1 MNEGEI
7 FRQKLRQVSSED
19 PTVPFIN
26 LSKTSQLQICPPA
39 LLKWRLFKYFSFARR
54 HHVKLCQQRALEIYC
69 RTEMFSFLVP
79 VLNLP
84 ASPPPQH
91 GHQQYPTARQHP
103 AASKHP
109 PESPS
114 GDVNTNDSGEK
125 LLVNSFPWQPSE
137 QISSQFHQ
145 CSTKATSLD
154 LTRPGSQ
161 TSCGCPSS
169 ALGLP
174 AALICFPILLKVLFA
189 AYWPIP
195 CYSSPHYS

>member
-1 MNEGEI
+1 M
-7 FRQKLRQVSSED
+7 
-19 PTVPFIN
+19 
-26 LSKTSQLQICPPA
+26 LSFVNRGHWRYIAGQRCFPSWFQFSISQLLQYLA
-39 LLKWRLFKYFSFARR
+39 
-54 HHVKLCQQRALEIYC
+54 
-69 RTEMFSFLVP
+69 
-79 VLNLP
+79 
-84 ASPPPQH
+84 PPQH

-109 PESPS
+109 SESPS

-125 LLVNSFPWQPSE
+125 LLVNSFPWQPSG